1 MPLSFLGGNEFRA
14 CDVEPA
20 RSPSLTSA
28 STVRSTLPLSPLS
41 TVEFRL
47 SSENPISRNEASLD
61 SKLSPVAPTDAPN
74 TLDGLFTRT
83 GEGDLVGALRPTGD
97 SGGDS

>member
-1 MPLSFLGGNEFRA
+1 M
-14 CDVEPA
+14 
-20 RSPSLTSA
+20 
-28 STVRSTLPLSPLS
+28 
-41 TVEFRL
+41 
-47 SSENPISRNEASLD
+47 SRNEASLD

-83 GEGDLVGALRPTGD
+83 GDGDLVGALRATGD